1 MRAGCEGRG
10 AAVGDRGRRGGEA
23 APFAPGPSGR
33 GGARGGWT
41 CAGTWTRRRL
51 AALIAGPVAQQTF
64 AAGQA
69 LVPDALVAGPGA
81 AARALVGRTS
91 FLLVV
96 AARPGR

>member
-1 MRAGCEGRG
+1 M
-10 AAVGDRGRRGGEA
+10 
-23 APFAPGPSGR
+23 
-33 GGARGGWT
+33 
-41 CAGTWTRRRL
+41 
-51 AALIAGPVAQQTF
+51 AQQTF

-96 AARPGR
+96 AAPAGAVTSAGGPTAGVRAVGGSAEAGGR